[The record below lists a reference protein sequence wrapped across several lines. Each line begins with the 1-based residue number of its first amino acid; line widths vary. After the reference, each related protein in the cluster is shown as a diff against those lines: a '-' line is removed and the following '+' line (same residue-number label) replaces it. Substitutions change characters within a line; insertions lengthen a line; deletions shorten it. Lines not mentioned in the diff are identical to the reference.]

1 MSALGNRLGIA
12 EDLASH
18 EYSRR
23 GRRSAVSTPRD
34 QDFADY
40 VTGRLGT
47 LRRLAYLLCQDRDRT
62 DDLVQAAITRLY
74 VHWGRARA
82 VEHIDAYART
92 ILVRVY
98 LSERRSA
105 WATKVDLSRDL
116 PDKAG
121 AADNRDEA
129 LDMRAALAALPPRQ
143 RATLVL
149 RYYCDLNVE
158 QTAAQL
164 GCSVGTVKSQTA
176 KGLRALRVRL
186 GSGAAEP
193 ADPAD
198 PADPP
203 RPEPAQR
210 PVQPPAEVRSNG

>member
-1 MSALGNRLGIA
+1 MSA
-12 EDLASH
+12 S
-18 EYSRR
+18 
-23 GRRSAVSTPRD
+23 RD
-34 QDFADY
+34 QEFADY
-40 VTGRLGT
+40 VTARLGA

-62 DDLVQAAITRLY
+62 DDVVQAAITRLY

-116 PDKAG
+116 PDKAV
-121 AADNRDEA
+121 AADDRDDA
-129 LDMRAALAALPPRQ
+129 LDMRSALAALPPRQ

-149 RYYCDLNVE
+149 RFYCDLSVE
-158 QTAAQL
+158 QTATHL
-164 GCSVGTVKSQTA
+164 GCSAGTVKSQTA
-176 KGLRALRVRL
+176 KGLQTLRGRL
-186 GSGAAEP
+186 RPGV

-198 PADPP
+198 PHGPP
-203 RPEPAQR
+203 PARR
-210 PVQPPAEVRSNG
+210 PVQPPTEVRSNG